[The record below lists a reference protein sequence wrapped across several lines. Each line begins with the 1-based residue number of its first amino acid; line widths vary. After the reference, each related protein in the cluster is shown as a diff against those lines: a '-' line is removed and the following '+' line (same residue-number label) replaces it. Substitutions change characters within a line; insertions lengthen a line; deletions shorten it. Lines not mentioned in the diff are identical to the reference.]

1 MTAHHLT
8 KEHWQ
13 KLLDFKG
20 YGNPAGPYW
29 FVGIEE
35 YGQGT
40 EQELFTRAT
49 QFQEI
54 DDLSRVHS
62 LPDLRFD
69 IQRLIP
75 TWGAMCKIVLRLKD
89 DPDWWDG
96 ETCRRYQSQTL
107 GTTNGETFLTEL
119 LPLPKPGD
127 RPWPDWW
134 PWSSWDQYARTV
146 LPERVAALR
155 RLFDAN
161 RPRFIFCYGKSYW
174 PYHKQVFPEAD
185 FRPIVAGKVQM
196 APLGTSRIVLT
207 PFLAWFLTTNTLIDQ
222 MATELLRGP

>member
-1 MTAHHLT
+1 MTAPRLT
-8 KEHWQ
+8 DEHWQ
-13 KLLDFKG
+13 KLLSFRG

-40 EQELFTRAT
+40 EQELLTRAN
-49 QFQEI
+49 QLQEI

-62 LPDLRFD
+62 LPDLHFD
-69 IQRLIP
+69 IQRLLP

-107 GTTNGETFLTEL
+107 GTAGGETFLTEL
-119 LPLPKPGD
+119 LPLPKPSD

-134 PWSSWDQYARTV
+134 PWASWEEYAEKVVPHRIEMTRT
-146 LPERVAALR
+146 
-155 RLFDAN
+155 LFEAH
-161 RPRFIFCYGKSYW
+161 RPPFVFCYGKSYW
-174 PYHKQVFPEAD
+174 SYHKGIFPEAD
-185 FRPIVAGKVQM
+185 FHSIVAGKVQV
-196 APLGTSRIVLT
+196 AALGMSRIVLT
-207 PFLAWFLTTNTLIDQ
+207 PFLAWFLTTHSLIDQ
-222 MATELLRGP
+222 MATELLRRP

>member
-1 MTAHHLT
+1 MTAPRLT
-8 KEHWQ
+8 DEHWQ

-40 EQELFTRAT
+40 EPELLTRAT
-49 QFQEI
+49 QLQEI

-62 LPDLRFD
+62 LPDLHFN

-75 TWGAMCKIVLRLKD
+75 TWGTMSKIVLRLKD
-89 DPDWWDG
+89 HPDWSYR

-119 LPLPKPGD
+119 LPLPKPSD
-127 RPWPDWW
+127 SDWPDWW
-134 PWSSWDQYARTV
+134 PWASWEEYAEEVVHHRIEMIRT
-146 LPERVAALR
+146 
-155 RLFDAN
+155 LFEAH
-161 RPRFIFCYGKSYW
+161 RPLFVFCYGKSYW
-174 PYHKQVFPEAD
+174 PYHEKIFPECN
-185 FRPIVAGKVQM
+185 FRPILAGKAQV
-196 APLGTSRIVLT
+196 AALGTSKIVLT
-207 PFLAWFLTTNTLIDQ
+207 PFFAWFLMTNSVIDL
-222 MATELLRGP
+222 MATELLRSP